1 MRKFITKERLF
12 FIIGLFVLILGLT
25 GCSTDQA
32 TLKNGIGEYGN
43 EDFFGWILVWPIAW
57 VMYTIGSIITT
68 PAGGSF
74 VFGLFCTTIIV
85 RTLAWPI
92 YAKTN
97 DMSLKMAVA
106 QPEMNRIQA
115 KYANRKDPQSQ
126 QRMQQEMMAV
136 YKKYN
141 INFLGCFAPFL
152 QMPIFMAMYN
162 VVNRITVPTQTIGTG
177 EEATVVNSILYLG
190 DTSLFG
196 VDGCLSVG
204 VMGDNAAELWSPA
217 FFIGIGL
224 SILVGGTM
232 WLLNHFAQKKP
243 SYTKN
248 TQSHNKN
255 NEQANQMASTMKFM
269 NLFMIVMMVVA
280 SLSNNGLALYWVFG
294 NLYSIG
300 QSFLNRYLNE
310 KKYYKMKKENTVDNL
325 I

>member
-1 MRKFITKERLF
+1 MKKYLNKERVF
-12 FIIGLFVLILGLT
+12 FILGLLVLILGLV
-25 GCSTDQA
+25 GCT
-32 TLKNGIGEYGN
+32 TNTTTTENNGIGAYAD

-57 VMYTIGSIITT
+57 FMNFVGRLITT
-68 PAGGSF
+68 NQGGSF
-74 VFGLFCTTIIV
+74 ILGLFVTTIVV
-85 RTLAWPI
+85 RTIAWPI

-97 DMSLKMAVA
+97 DMSLKMSVA

-136 YKKYN
+136 YKKYK

-162 VVNRITVPTQTIGTG
+162 VVNRITSSTATNAAG
-177 EEATVVNSILYLG
+177 EVVESQLYLG

-196 VDGCLSVG
+196 ITNCLSVG
-204 VMGDNAAELWSPA
+204 VMGENAAELWSPA
-217 FFIGIGL
+217 FFVGIGL
-224 SILVGGTM
+224 SILVGASM

-243 SYTKN
+243 SYAKN

-255 NEQANQMASTMKFM
+255 NQQADQMASTMKFM
-269 NLFMIVMMVVA
+269 NYFMIFMMVMA

-294 NLYSIG
+294 NIYSIIQG
-300 QSFLNRYLNE
+300 FVNRYLNE